1 MGYVIIFVIA
11 LSLGTFLGILLTHFK
26 SYGIIKVTGADE
38 DGIYLGLVASKSPA
52 DFMRHKYVTFKVDNS
67 YFNSHK

>member
-1 MGYVIIFVIA
+1 MGYVIVFILA
-11 LSLGTFLGILLTHFK
+11 LLLGTFVGILLTHLK
-26 SYGIIKVTGADE
+26 SSGIIRVTGADE
-38 DGIYLGLVASKSPA
+38 DGMYLGLVVSKSPA

>member
-1 MGYVIIFVIA
+1 MWYVIVFVLA
-11 LSLGTFLGILLTHFK
+11 LSLGTFLGILLARLK

-38 DGIYLGLVASKSPA
+38 DGIYLGLVVSKSPA

-67 YFNSHK
+67 YFDSHK